1 MQQLAVSVFSLTER
15 KSCYR
20 TGDYY
25 YFMAY
30 LLIITFLLLLFKDI

>member
-1 MQQLAVSVFSLTER
+1 MQQLAVSAFCLTER

-30 LLIITFLLLLFKDI
+30 LLIITFFFVVI